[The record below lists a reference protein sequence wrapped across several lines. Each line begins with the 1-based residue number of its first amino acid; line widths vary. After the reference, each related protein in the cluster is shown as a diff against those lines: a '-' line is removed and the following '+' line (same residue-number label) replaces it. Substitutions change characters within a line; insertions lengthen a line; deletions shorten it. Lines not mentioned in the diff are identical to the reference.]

1 MRASHRPY
9 SGECGYEQNLEEE
22 TMHHPGWALGAFLLC
37 ATAVSAVASGADELL
52 PPVQIRAG
60 GKALDIEREGHAAP
74 FVGDFFGDGSLC
86 LLVGQFHD
94 GRLRVYRNTG
104 TRARPRFD
112 SYTWFEAGGK
122 VASVP
127 VG

>member
-1 MRASHRPY
+1 MYHR
-9 SGECGYEQNLEEE
+9 
-22 TMHHPGWALGAFLLC
+22 GWALLALLL
-37 ATAVSAVASGADELL
+37 APAALADGPGELL
-52 PPVQIRAG
+52 PPVQIQAG
-60 GKALDIEREGHAAP
+60 GRALDVQRQGHAAP
-74 FVGDFFGDGSLC
+74 FVGDFYEDGGLC

-104 TRARPRFD
+104 TRAKPRFD

-127 VG
+127 TG